1 MAKSIEINYNTGSGY
16 EVLYPKTIAS
26 LVDGALT
33 SAGGTVQTL
42 TVTGQTT
49 LEGNVRL
56 KPRSSN
62 YGSKLNFGDG
72 DYCYIAELTDDKLE
86 IKGNVIDLKSSN
98 VQVNGSPIGSGGG
111 DWVPQMVTHVGT
123 GGRNFTIRF
132 PSVSGK
138 SLRFIQYLVMTAIDN
153 EDNFY
158 INTVSEDINSVR
170 GETHYETYGMTY
182 EVSSTTSPVLPMIG
196 QITKAGTNAEYRR
209 FGFRS
214 NMSSTNSTPNVVSGT
229 TLTFN
234 QDTLNTLNIHSLW
247 IGWFN

>member
-49 LEGNVRL
+49 LEGSVRL

-86 IKGNVIDLKSSN
+86 IKGNTINLKSSN
-98 VQVNGSPIGSGGG
+98 VQVNGSPIGGNNIKI
-111 DWVPQMVTHVGT
+111 QT
-123 GGRNFTIRF
+123 GK
-132 PSVSGK
+132 V
-138 SLRFIQYLVMTAIDN
+138 
-153 EDNFY
+153 
-158 INTVSEDINSVR
+158 
-170 GETHYETYGMTY
+170 
-182 EVSSTTSPVLPMIG
+182 
-196 QITKAGTNAEYRR
+196 AGTNRIPSTGQVIHALPVAFLPKFFY
-209 FGFRS
+209 FGENGTF
-214 NMSSTNSTPNVVSGT
+214 NGGIIDFNKSGT
-229 TLTFN
+229 PSNAKFTSSMDIIIAGADLKQQVRVDVKHEYTSLRWGYSLVFLNVQFTSNQIKITLSSA
-234 QDTLNTLNIHSLW
+234 LNSAEPEDADGYLNGDYDYYYLA
-247 IGWFN
+247 IG